1 MRSRKD
7 WAERVEEQTFLKELG
22 RQVRVLRR
30 EKNLTQ
36 AELGEQAGSGLK
48 YVGEVERGRTNPTAR
63 LVWRLSR
70 ALEREVFELFLFSV
84 SDEDQD
90 RILRTQLVRLL
101 KDRKGKELKRVVQI
115 LRLVVE

>member
-1 MRSRKD
+1 MD
-7 WAERVEEQTFLKELG
+7 ERMFLKGLG
-22 RQVRVLRR
+22 RQVRILRQ

-36 AELGEQAGSGLK
+36 AELGEQAGMGLK
-48 YVGEVERGRTNPTAR
+48 YVGEVERGRTNPTVR

-70 ALEREVFELFLFSV
+70 ALAVEVFELFLFSA

-90 RILRTQLVRLL
+90 RVLRTQLVRLL
-101 KDRKGKELKRVVQI
+101 KDYKGRELEKVVQI